1 MFPDILLSSCSSGV
15 FCCEFG
21 GRQQFKI
28 NTSSTP
34 PRFLLGCVFTIKTA
48 LENQKQRLRQL
59 LQASEWDEQDKEWL
73 RHYLA
78 EYDGKDLEA
87 LVFEHYQRDLGDP
100 IPALDRAESEQLRRA
115 LHKRLNLSSSSAHQ
129 PITSNRRLFMGVA
142 AAVLLL
148 SLAGWWFWRQ
158 VSIPTKEEAN
168 LAQQVITPGGNKAT
182 LVLSDGR
189 SIDLST
195 AKDGIVMGLTGQV
208 AYGDGSLVSLNEQP
222 SAKDQAVINHYTLS
236 VPKGGQY
243 QLTLS
248 DGTRVWLN
256 SASTLRY
263 PPKFNDN
270 FREVELEG
278 EAYFEVSHSHN
289 QPFVVKSAHQ
299 STTVLGTT
307 FNIMA
312 YADELEMTT
321 TLVSGAVRVDYIGEA
336 ANTVTSAVLAPGEAT
351 LLVPDGTLRKQ
362 RVDIAAATAWK
373 DGKFYFRKTPFAQMM
388 RQLARWYDIEVAY
401 RGAIP
406 NETFSGELNRDMP
419 LETVLDFLIGSD
431 IRFATQGRT
440 LVFN

>member
-1 MFPDILLSSCSSGV
+1 M
-15 FCCEFG
+15 
-21 GRQQFKI
+21 
-28 NTSSTP
+28 
-34 PRFLLGCVFTIKTA
+34 
-48 LENQKQRLRQL
+48 ENQKQRLRRL

-78 EYDGKDLEA
+78 EYDGKDLESLA
-87 LVFEHYQRDLGDP
+87 FEHYQRDLDDP
-100 IPALDRAESEQLRRA
+100 ILALDPAESQQLLSS
-115 LHKRLNLSSSSAHQ
+115 LHKRLGLPADAEQRPMTRHH
-129 PITSNRRLFMGVA
+129 RRSFGLIRA
-142 AAVLLL
+142 AAAILLL
-148 SLAGWWFWRQ
+148 SVVGWWFWKAR
-158 VSIPTKEEAN
+158 VPSAEKAN
-168 LAQQVITPGGNKAT
+168 HHVQHHITPGGNKAT
-182 LVLSDGR
+182 LVLANGR
-189 SIDLST
+189 SVDLS
-195 AKDGIVMGLTGQV
+195 AAQDGIVMGHAGEVVYQ
-208 AYGDGSLVSLNEQP
+208 DGSLVPLDLQP
-222 SAKDQAVINHYTLS
+222 SPREQTITDHYELS

-263 PPKFNDN
+263 PSRFNDDL
-270 FREVELEG
+270 REVELEG
-278 EAYFEVSHSHN
+278 EAYFEVSRSRN

-312 YADELEMTT
+312 YADESEVTT
-321 TLVSGAVRVDYIGEA
+321 TLVSGAVRVDYIGEVA
-336 ANTVTSAVLAPGEAT
+336 HTMTSAVLAPGEAT
-351 LLVPDGTLRKQ
+351 VLVPDGALRKQ
-362 RVDIAAATAWK
+362 RVDVAAATAWK

-419 LETVLDFLIGSD
+419 LDTVLDFLIGSD
-431 IRFATQGRT
+431 IRFTTQGRT